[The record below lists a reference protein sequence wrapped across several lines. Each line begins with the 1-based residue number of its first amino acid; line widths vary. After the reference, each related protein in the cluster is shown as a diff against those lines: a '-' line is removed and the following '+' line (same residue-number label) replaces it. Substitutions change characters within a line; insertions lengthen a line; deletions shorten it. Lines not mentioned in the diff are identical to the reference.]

1 MQRKVIL
8 GLLLLCSVCAWAQQS
23 TMKKVRKK
31 KKPNIVL
38 TGTPVP
44 GGVSL
49 GVQVPL
55 GPRKEG
61 PDVKSPNRTA
71 PIVDTTIR
79 IDYRKI
85 GTPMPAIWA
94 VTATGE
100 VITDTM
106 LRNGANLFVMMFNPT
121 CEHCEDMTRDI
132 EKHIGLFKK
141 SQIVLLAA
149 PMMGPYLEYFDKT
162 THYTQFPSLKVGIDS
177 AKFID
182 RTFNYEML
190 PQINVY
196 DKDRKLIRSFS
207 GISTVDSLRAY
218 IQ

>member
-8 GLLLLCSVCAWAQQS
+8 GLLLLCSVCVWAQES
-23 TMKKVRKK
+23 KKKTKKK

-38 TGTPVP
+38 TGTRVP
-44 GGVSL
+44 GGVGV
-49 GVQVPL
+49 GVQIPV
-55 GPRKEG
+55 GPNKVG
-61 PDVKSPNRTA
+61 SDVKAPNRPA
-71 PIVDTTIR
+71 PAVNPNDRT
-79 IDYRKI
+79 DYHLV
-85 GTPMPAIWA
+85 GAPMPSIWV
-94 VTATGE
+94 VTATGD

-106 LRNGANLFVMMFNPT
+106 LRNDANLFVMMFNPT

-132 EKHIGLFKK
+132 EHHIGLFKN
-141 SQIVLLAA
+141 SQIVLMAA

-182 RTFNYEML
+182 RTYNYVML

-196 DKDRKLIRSFS
+196 SKDRKLIKSFS
-207 GISTVDSLRAY
+207 GLNTVDSLRPY